1 MFTGIIGTV
10 GSISALESMGG
21 DMRLH
26 IHADQMSYA
35 DVRLGDS
42 IAVSGVCLTVID
54 FGDQKFSVDV
64 SAESL
69 RRTTLGK
76 LTKGDRVNLEKALT
90 PTTRLG
96 GHLVSGHVDG
106 VGEVVS
112 REEEGRSVRFRLRA
126 SDELSRYIAEKGSIC
141 IDGISLTVN
150 TVEGREFD
158 VSIVPHTLSNTT
170 LDEFQAGRR
179 FNLEVDI
186 ISRYLERLIKSEK
199 EIDSNSA
206 YLGLL
211 RRQGFLD

>member
-1 MFTGIIGTV
+1 MFTGIIETI
-10 GSISALESMGG
+10 GSISALESTGG

-26 IHADQMSYA
+26 IHAEQMSYA

-64 SAESL
+64 STESL
-69 RRTTLGK
+69 RCTTLGNLK
-76 LTKGDRVNLEKALT
+76 AGDRVNLEKALT
-90 PTTRLG
+90 PATRLG
-96 GHLVSGHVDG
+96 WHLVSGHVDG

-112 REEEGRSVRFRLRA
+112 RVTEGRSVRFRFRTPEA
-126 SDELSRYIAEKGSIC
+126 LSRYIAGKGSIC

-150 TVEGREFD
+150 SVEGREFD

-199 EIDSNSA
+199 EFDSNSA